1 MIKAVIFDMD
11 GVLVDAKEWHYQ
23 ALNKSLGLFGLEIS
37 RYDHLTTFDG
47 LPTKIKLDMLSV
59 VSGLPTKLH
68 PFINEMKQQ
77 YTMDLVY
84 QYCKPV
90 FVHQYALSNLK
101 SNGYRLAVA
110 SNSIRNTVEVMMQK
124 ADLLQYLDLIL
135 SNQDVVNGKPSP
147 EIYIT
152 AINKI
157 GILPDEA
164 LVVEDNENGIK
175 AALASGAHLLKVD
188 KIEDV
193 TLDSI
198 LSTIDKV
205 NKGLLT

>member
-1 MIKAVIFDMD
+1 
-11 GVLVDAKEWHYQ
+11 
-23 ALNKSLGLFGLEIS
+23 
-37 RYDHLTTFDG
+37 
-47 LPTKIKLDMLSV
+47 
-59 VSGLPTKLH
+59 
-68 PFINEMKQQ
+68 
-77 YTMDLVY
+77 MDLVY